1 MTATARHRRDTAR
14 GTAGRIAVVG
24 IGCRLPGARD
34 HRAYWTNLDTGVCS
48 VREITPDRWD
58 TGRHY
63 SPDPSRPDTAVSKWC
78 GLLDRPYAFDHAFF
92 RLSPRDAALMDPQ
105 QRLVLEE
112 TWHCVE
118 DAGIPLRDLSRA
130 RTAVY
135 VGVMARDHLQ
145 ETARDGAPVESH
157 SGLGGYDCL
166 LANRVSHTLGLRG
179 ASVSVDAAC
188 ASSLVAVHSGMRALL
203 DGEADYVLAGGVSL
217 NLHPWKYLSF
227 SKARMLSPE
236 GLCKTFSDDADGYV
250 PGDGVAMVLLR
261 PLEDAVRDGNHVY
274 GVLAGSAVNHVG
286 RGGTITAPSA
296 DAQREVVSAALARA
310 GWEPRTVTYVE
321 AHGTGTSLG
330 DPIEVEALHRVF
342 SPASAQTAWCRIG
355 SVKPNI
361 GHLEAAAGVAG
372 LIKVLMMMRA
382 RTVPPS
388 LHIRD
393 LNPLIRWAD
402 SPFEVTRHSVP
413 WQPHREGQPLRA
425 GVSSF
430 GMGGVNAHVVVEE
443 YEECEEHGEHGEYGE
458 YREPT
463 AVSPVPSGRG
473 RRPARGRHPFLLS
486 ARSPR
491 SLGLL
496 LARWREEAAAGGW
509 AGEPAADI
517 CRTLAAGREHFPYR
531 FGGLVSDTGDIA
543 ALLRSA
549 PPSPA
554 AVAGPW
560 RLVVGPLAV
569 PPRRRLAGLLA
580 SPLYAD
586 AVAGLRAHSPAS
598 AAGLRE
604 LRRGG
609 ESPHHAFL
617 FTYLTVRALLD
628 AGFAPGTV
636 TGQGAGVWPA
646 LAAAG
651 VLDVQDAAALARGDE
666 PGGSVAP
673 RAPRIAFAEPVT
685 GRLLSPYRLD
695 ADYLTALR
703 EGLRA
708 GADEVAALHGRA
720 ARLADVQHTFRGHL
734 REWDRL
740 LAERGEG
747 GPRLPGDGDEWR
759 RSAGDTAGPA
769 ATLRALAVQNALD
782 LVHRKW
788 GIDREREIGNAEARE
803 VLDLLALDVL
813 TREDAIALVLGDGT
827 VPAEVAERA
836 HERLGRIPG
845 EGGGCPLLRARSAPS
860 AGVDELRSWAAT
872 PAAESPADAGEAVLA
887 VGAVESVAAEVVVD
901 GPETLADSLAGP
913 LLELWLR
920 GVGLD
925 WRRTGTGAPGRVL
938 SLPTTEFVRGE
949 HRLRRETGAAEAAPG
964 TGGRVPGAEA
974 RVPGVR
980 ARVPG
985 SDGDLPARGDG
996 VALRELSR
1004 RLRDAPLPEGRPRV
1018 GGPLLIVVPERCHEE
1033 VREAVREALPGD
1045 RPRWVLLGGA
1055 YGHDEDTGAWTV
1067 RAAEEGDWRRLFTA
1081 LEAEGEAPS
1090 RIIHLVAPRPGTS
1103 VGERLTETVYGA
1115 FLLAKAAG
1123 AAREDGRTEVICLR
1137 PAGAGAPGA
1146 GEPETAALGGLARAL
1161 RRETARVRLRTV
1173 TVDGGPADPDV
1184 WRCAAAEWGGDDD
1197 TVHVAGGT
1205 RRVARY
1211 EEAEGAPAAYTGVR
1225 PGGVYLVSG
1234 GAGGLGRIVAGH
1246 LLRTEGVRVALV
1258 GRSELSAERSAAP
1271 AGLLGGDH
1279 PRAVYLRADVAD
1291 AEQAEAVVARVRA
1304 RWGRID
1310 GVLHAAGVLRDGL
1323 LATKGLDD
1331 VRSVFASKVLG
1342 ADRLDRATRDDPLD
1356 FFVLFSSVVAVSGNT
1371 GQTDYAAANAYLDA
1385 YADQRERLRGQGLCS
1400 GRTVAVGW
1408 PLWEGGGM
1416 TVAEGSGGVFR
1427 PERGVFPL
1435 PAPEG
1440 LALLDRVLAGP
1451 AGHRAFVH
1459 ATGEGAAWLS
1469 SGGREDPGPVARER
1483 AADAG
1488 AGEPL
1493 ERAVRYATGVLA
1505 GLLGVAPDQVDA
1517 DLGFDEYGIDSIRVS
1532 QFNACV
1538 ERDLG
1543 PVPQTLLFECRTLA
1557 QAAERIAAHRPA
1569 ELAAWCADQ
1578 EGTGREDASRSGDGG
1593 TDTGVRP
1600 DGAAP
1605 AVRHVVT
1612 ARAESGARAE
1622 GGADREAIAVIGMSG
1637 RYPMAPD
1644 LDAFWRNLADGR
1656 DCVTG
1661 IPPARRTSW
1670 GLTATGELPRESGI
1684 DCSSGGFLD
1693 GVDRFDPLF
1702 FHISPREAEA
1712 MDPQERIFLEV
1723 AWSAFEDAG
1732 YPPMRLGDPD
1742 DPAQRRVG
1750 VFAGVTTQT
1759 YLLWGP
1765 ERWSADDPVIPTS
1778 TPWSVANRISY
1789 WLDLHGPS
1797 MPVDT
1802 ACASSLHA
1810 VHLARESLARG
1821 ECDMALVGGVNLY
1834 LHPAKY
1840 RWLSQMGMLSR
1851 TGRCHAFGEAAD
1863 GFVPGE
1869 GAGALLLKPL
1879 RRALADGDRVLGLVR
1894 GTSVNHGGRTSGFTV
1909 PNPRA
1914 QAELVRAALRDAGV
1928 APESVGYVEAH
1939 GTGTALGDPIEIAGL
1954 TQAFRDVPVPGRGEG
1969 DGCALG
1975 SVKTNIGHL
1984 ESAAGIAGLTKVLLQ
1999 LRHGT
2004 LVPSLH
2010 AERENPRLD
2019 LAGTPF
2025 RLQRDASP
2033 WPRKTGA
2040 DGRELPRRAGIS
2052 SFGAGGANAHVVVE
2066 EYRGPRA
2073 PRGAPDGEHLIVVS
2087 AKDAER
2093 LREHCA
2099 NLARHLAGPHAD
2111 LRLSE
2116 VAHQLQVR
2124 RQPLPERVALLAS
2137 DPRELAGRLAEV
2149 AGGRPPADRCW
2160 TPGDRTPAARRAARE
2175 AVPDALA
2182 SRDLATLAECWVAGA
2197 EVPWAR
2203 LHPEPLRHV
2212 ELPVYPFAR
2221 ERHWLPEIVRGA
2233 AAEAGENPGRA
2244 EDEPGLDEP
2253 GLDEPGLDEPG
2264 LDELGLDEPGLDESS
2279 AVQGPAGPVASRGLA
2294 GPVAALRDPAG
2305 HPFVTGVSEAAGG
2318 TFADF
2323 TGEESF
2329 LDDHRVDGV
2338 PIFPAVGYLEMVR
2351 EATRLL
2357 GRPAVRLRNNVW
2369 SEAMTVPAPAR
2380 FHLGL
2385 ERGADTWSYELY
2397 SVDGDGG
2404 RRVHGRGKADT
2415 TAAEPAGEDR
2425 FADLDGIRGR
2435 CEHRADAGEFYAL
2448 VHGLGLGL
2456 GAAYQGVRRVWWSE
2470 GEALTEIRLPEAA
2483 EAGADRFFLHPS
2495 MLDSALQ
2502 ASLWLIERREGR
2514 GRLHLPF
2521 TIGSLDV
2528 AHGTPRRGY
2537 AHVVVRAWTE
2547 AGKKIEVRLCDERG
2561 RVLLTV
2567 RDFWLRPWRTAA
2579 PAPAAPAAPTLAP
2592 EPTPEPEPERSA
2604 VRPAGTF
2611 FRPAWTPGGPP
2622 ADTRRALTGILVL
2635 APSPAAGH
2643 ALASAVAS
2651 GGTIPGVVVTPGAAF
2666 HRSADGGGR
2675 HTVTLRPSHAG
2686 DAERLAGELTD
2697 LGVLGGARGRE
2708 GGLGIVHALPAS
2720 VFTGGADA
2728 VRAQLDDG
2736 LMPLF
2741 HLVRALLRSGDRGP
2755 VRLVCAYPGTGGEQP
2770 GYAALGGFLR
2780 TLARES
2786 VRFSTALVEL
2796 PAAELAGLAGG
2807 DAAART
2813 LAAELHGGSGAF
2825 AEIRHRDGR
2834 RAVRTWTA
2842 HSTPLTGGGA
2852 VLRPRGV
2859 HLVTGGTGGIGTLV
2873 ARRLADRYGARLVL
2887 AGRSPHDERV
2897 DALLARIAED
2907 GGEAHYVR
2915 ADTSRPE
2922 GAADAVRAAQTAFGE
2937 VHGVFH
2943 CAGVLRDGYLVH
2955 QDPRRLRE
2963 VLAPKLWGAFHLDA
2977 ATRGQPLD
2985 VFCLF
2990 SSVAAPLGSAGQAG
3004 YAYANGFLDSF
3015 ARWRDEQC
3023 RRGARRGHTT
3033 AVNWPLWQDGGMTVD
3048 DEVRAWLRAGLGL
3061 LPLETGPALAA
3072 LDAVLDGPPGPVLFV
3087 GGDGAKVAE
3096 LLGAEPSGD
3105 PAQGLGGEG
3114 DGRPAAA
3121 GSPVD
3126 EGEDT
3131 VDHPAPAPALQTA
3144 LRAVL
3149 TDEAAGIVKLDPARI
3164 DPAASIGDY
3173 GFDSLSFSRF
3183 ANRLNERLGLDITP
3197 ATFFEYTTV
3206 DDLTDHF
3213 LETFPDEIGRHVG
3226 APAADDRPAPPSEPD
3241 HPAASATATVRE
3253 AAPAA
3258 PALPSDAAPAG
3269 LAAPA
3274 GPEPIAIVGMHAEMP
3289 GCPDLDAYWRH
3300 IEAGDELIS
3309 EIPADRWDWRDHYD
3323 PTGRREGTTVS
3334 KWGGFLPEVDTFD
3347 ARFFGVS
3354 PREAQLMDPQQ
3365 RLFLQ
3370 TAHRAV
3376 EEAGYRPSDL
3386 SAGRTGLFVGVAT
3399 HEYYDL
3405 LREAG
3410 VPTEAYTTTG
3420 LFHAILANRVSY
3432 LMNLSGPSFPIDT
3445 ACSSSLVALRT
3456 AVESLRAGSCDTALV
3471 GGVNLLLSPTIYVSF
3486 SRAGMLS
3493 PDGRC
3498 KTFDAA
3504 ADGYV
3509 RGEGAAALLLKPLSA
3524 AVRDGDHVH
3533 AVIRGSAV
3541 NHGGRVNTL
3550 TTPNPNAQSSLIV
3563 AAFEEAG
3570 VDPETV
3576 GYVEM
3581 HGTGTALGDPIEING
3596 LKKAFRELRDRAGRP
3611 RLTEPCTAIGSVKP
3625 VIGHLEAAAGMAG
3638 VVKAVLAMRHG
3649 RLPGSPH
3656 IRELNPHIQLQG
3668 GPLRIPRTTEP
3679 WPRRTGP
3686 DGRELP
3692 RRAAVSSFGFGGTNG
3707 HVLLEEHL
3715 PHTPGSPLPGT
3726 SLPGTSL
3733 SGASPERVFVLSA
3746 RTGEQ
3751 LREYAGRMAA
3761 AVADGPAGPGAAD
3774 AGTRTGSGA
3783 DGIEPELIALVADAL
3798 GVLPDEVPTDEPLGD
3813 LGLGPLAFGA
3823 LREWIADRC
3832 GPADG
3837 GGEPLAACSVKDVV
3851 TRLAPASLTARRDL
3865 RDLAYTLHLG
3875 REHREHRL
3883 AVVCADARDL
3893 AASLAAFTRGE
3904 APDGRTWHGVTG
3916 PATTPAT
3923 ERAAG
3928 LPRPDREDPR
3938 TVARRWT
3945 EGADIAWERL
3955 YPGERPRRL
3964 SLPPHPFARTRY
3976 WVPGAPDRE
3985 RTWTQRVRL
3994 DASDRRVLEHLVH
4007 GRPVLPGVA
4016 HLALAHTALRT
4027 RRTGDFRLT
4036 GAVWLRPLDIEP
4048 GHPREVEVRLRE
4060 KDGLVEYEVV
4070 ASSGTRTPPVTCSRG
4085 TWEERPADSAFPG
4098 PDPVDLAALRRRC
4111 PTRLDRHEVYER
4123 FGALGLEYGPLFR
4136 GLREVRVGESD
4147 VLAAYGTTEAG
4158 TVPGDPAFHPTV
4170 LDAALQAVSAFD
4182 FTTPEGRGPTRLP
4195 FALDSA
4201 DLGEPL
4207 PGTGHIHVHRAPDGR
4222 IDVTVLDDTGRGC
4235 AALWGVTVRERRAG
4249 DSGDT
4254 GAAGDAG
4261 AAERPSHDERRLE
4274 RFFHEP
4280 HWAEQ
4285 PLPGGPETPRAPEEG
4300 TLLVHPA
4307 DCLGLDRALASR
4319 TRARRIRLGAPG
4331 TPTRPLADGAWE
4343 ADARDD
4349 TALRELLLGAGEIR
4363 HLWYLTGPPVPD
4375 TEGGFADPVDVF
4387 FRLVKAL
4394 SDTDRT
4400 PSLRSLRV
4408 VTAGVHDV
4416 DGTRTG
4422 NPRAAGLGGLCKTLA
4437 KEYPHLDVG
4446 CLDLALPTGG
4456 GTEPPEGTVDALLAE
4471 PAQRAGEEVALRAG
4485 RRYVKRLRPVPLPA
4499 PSRPVYRQGGTYLVV
4514 GGTGGIGRTLAEHL
4528 AKSAAA
4534 RLVLTGRSAPG
4545 PDTDRLVAR
4554 VAELGG
4560 QALYVPADVTDPAA
4574 LRNAVEAGRARFG
4587 AYHGVFH
4594 AAMVLRDSIVERMDT
4609 EAFHAVYGPK
4619 ARGSAVLGALFAD
4632 EPLDFLLFLS
4642 SVQSFTGSAG
4652 QGNYAAGSTAQDA
4665 HARELAGRAAH
4676 PVQVVNW
4683 GVWGGVG
4690 AVAAPRYREELR
4702 ARGFRPIEPADG
4714 MAALERV
4721 LASGRRQVVAL
4732 DADDHVLHA
4741 IGVRDD
4747 GPAPAGTAPRPAGL
4761 MADSARHLAGERA
4774 LEEFIAREVCGLLG
4788 EAGLFR
4794 RPGQEHHA
4802 AEPARALGASPRHR
4816 RLVDG
4821 LVEVLVRGGYA
4832 VRDGDRV
4839 RATARVLDAEGARS
4853 GEAAAGLRSAH
4864 PDLGARLDLV
4874 RACLDDL
4881 PRVLTG
4887 ALSPAEV
4894 LFPGGSGERVAP
4906 VYRGSPLVDHCN
4918 RLLAAHVVDHL
4929 RATVSPGRRPRVLEI
4944 GAGTG
4949 ATTAEV
4955 LDALRAAGIEADYD
4969 YTDVS
4974 VSFLREAGRRWAGR
4988 SGVRMT
4994 FRSLDIAR
5002 SAGAQ
5007 GFEAGG
5013 HDVVI
5018 AANVLHAV
5026 ADLDGA
5032 LGRAR
5037 ALLRPSGRLLLTEV
5051 TRMLGFHTV
5060 TFGLLDGWWAQT
5072 DPERRLPFSPLL
5084 DEEMWRRRLAWAG
5097 FTGVEVRGEADTVGR
5112 LSQRVITAVPDADA
5126 DADADAHADGHAGP
5140 VTVPGAVDVG
5150 RGPVPGA
5157 VEKSQGPVTVPTS
5170 ALADG
5175 PGEPGDFD
5183 PAGRVAGLITALAA
5197 EALGMSAAE
5206 LEPDRPLS
5214 SYGVDSIVGVE
5225 LINRINRELGIVLKT
5240 IAIFDHPTVRELAAF
5255 VAERYASAVGERLR
5269 PAPAEAAPAPAPATA
5284 PATPPVQS
5292 APEPRGRTAPVAV
5305 AGGGFRAVRFERPG
5319 NPADLAVVPVEP
5331 VAPGPGEVEVAVRAF
5346 PVNFSDFLAAKG
5358 LYPMMPDFPFTPGVE
5373 VSGVVR
5379 RVGPGVR
5386 RVRPGDEV
5394 VALTRPEMGGQASV
5408 VLTDDTFVV
5417 RKPARLTHEEAC
5429 GMPVAFLAM
5438 WLAFERAG
5446 VRAGDRVLIRAA
5458 TGTNGL
5464 VAVQLARAAGAEV
5477 IATAGGPRKVAHLV
5491 GMGVADPIDHERY
5504 DVVEEVRRRTGGAGA
5519 DVVVNT
5525 LGDGATQEGLNLL
5538 APDGRYVEIAVF
5550 GLQAAGGLDL
5560 SRMVDNQSF
5569 HSFNTKKYFLAHPER
5584 RVPCLEAMAEHLEA
5598 GTVRPYVAHV
5608 VPFDRVTEAYAL
5620 KAERGTIGRVVVT
5633 VPDPDATAV
5642 SGTSRP
5648 ERHSEDGSRAR
5659 RKTQDTTAPAP
5670 APAPVP
5676 VPVPVRGDDI
5686 AVIGMSG
5693 RYPGADTLAELWDN
5707 LARGEC
5713 AAGEVP
5719 SSRWSAERYH
5729 DPDPARLDTT
5739 YCSRGAFLDDVD
5751 AFDAPFFAMSG
5762 KEAAQ
5767 TDPQQRLFLEEAWRA
5782 LEDAGYPSG
5791 ALEGR
5796 PCGVFVGV
5804 GPSEYL
5810 TRMNRADVLK
5820 EAQSFWGNEASV
5832 LAARI
5837 SYFLNLKGPSLAVN
5851 TACSSS
5857 LVAVHLACRSLLSG
5871 ECETALAGGVFLT
5884 LAPDYFVVASNGT
5897 MLAPDGVCKTF
5908 DDSADGFGP
5917 GEGVGALVLKPLRAA
5932 LRDGDHVHGVIKGS
5946 AINQDGRT
5954 NGITA
5959 PSGAAQTAV
5968 ELAAWERAGI
5978 GPETLGYVEAHGTG
5992 TRLGDPIEV
6001 EALANAFARHTD
6013 RKAFCPIGSVKTN
6026 IGHTAAAAGIAGI
6039 IKVLLAFRH
6048 DRLPPSANYRTP
6060 NRLIDFPDTPFYV
6073 NTALSPWPDRDG
6085 APRRAAVSSFGFSG
6099 TNAHLVL
6106 EEPPVDRPAAPAERA
6121 RVAVPLSARTRG
6133 ALAARRAR
6141 LADWLEGEG
6150 AAVSLTE
6157 VAATLQLHRDHFPE
6171 RAVFVVGDRAELTA
6185 RLRAFATGGAESAGG
6200 AESGQS
6206 GGGADGAEAPPE
6218 ADDPVLA
6225 EAAARYLAGQ
6235 DVEWRALWPEETVR
6249 RTPLPTYPFDRH
6261 RYWFTERD
6269 TVYAAGTDAA
6279 PRLAPVGPAGATPL
6293 VWEAELTGAEFYLTD
6308 HRVEDR
6314 PTLPGVLGPELALQ
6328 AARRSGVRADAV
6340 THLRWLRPLVADGT
6354 PLRVTVRLEPDG
6366 DSTRFEIRSGDTPHA
6381 RGTLEPRG
6389 PGEDAPRADVAA
6401 LRRSCPRSVPVAD
6414 HYRFLTG
6421 MGLHHGPALACVR
6434 DLRVGEDQVLAR
6446 LTLPAPL
6453 EGTRGD
6459 YRLHPSLADGAL
6471 QVLAAMPFLR
6481 DLAPPRPLL
6490 PVALG
6495 ALIPPATALP
6505 PSVLVH
6511 AVVHPASAGPGT
6523 LTAPSALSALST
6535 FDIRLL
6541 DDEGRALL
6549 SLERLTIKMPDAG
6562 AAAPPASD
6570 LTELLRRFRDGEIGE
6585 SEAESALEAFLA
6597 E

>member
-1 MTATARHRRDTAR
+1 MTGTARHRRDTAE

-34 HRAYWTNLDTGVCS
+34 HRAYWANLDAGLCS
-48 VREITPDRWD
+48 VREITADRWD
-58 TGRHY
+58 TARHY
-63 SPDPSRPDTAVSKWC
+63 SPDPSSPDTSVSKWC
-78 GLLDRPYAFDHAFF
+78 GLLDHPYAFDHAFF

-118 DAGIPLRDLSRA
+118 DAAIPLAELSRA

-145 ETARDGAPVESH
+145 EAGRDGAPVEGH
-157 SGLGGYDCL
+157 SGLGGYDGL

-188 ASSLVAVHSGMRALL
+188 ASSLVALHAGMRALL

-217 NLHPWKYLSF
+217 NLHPWKYLTF

-236 GLCKTFSDDADGYV
+236 GLCKTFSHDADGYV

-261 PLEDAVRDGNHVY
+261 PLADAVRDGNHVY

-286 RGGTITAPSA
+286 RGGTITAPSV

-310 GWEPRTVTYVE
+310 GWDPRTVTYVE

-330 DPIEVEALHRVF
+330 DPIEVEALHRVYA
-342 SPASAQTAWCRIG
+342 PASPDTGWCRIG

-372 LIKVLMMMRA
+372 LVKVLMMMRA

-402 SPFEVTRHSVP
+402 GPFEVTRRSVP
-413 WQPHREGQPLRA
+413 WRPHREGRPLRA

-443 YEECEEHGEHGEYGE
+443 YT
-458 YREPT
+458 EPGGG
-463 AVSPVPSGRG
+463 AAGAPPAPPGRG
-473 RRPARGRHPFLLS
+473 RRPERVRHPFLLS

-496 LARWREEAAAGGW
+496 LARWREDAAGG
-509 AGEPAADI
+509 GRTGQPVADV

-531 FGGLVSDTGDIA
+531 FGGLVSDSADIA
-543 ALLRSA
+543 ALLTSA
-549 PPSPA
+549 PPAPA
-554 AVAGPW
+554 AVPGPW

-569 PPRRRLAGLLA
+569 PPRRGLARLLA

-586 AVAGLRAHSPAS
+586 AVAGLRAHSPKS
-598 AAGLRE
+598 AAALRE

-609 ESPHHAFL
+609 GSPDHTFL
-617 FTYLTVRALLD
+617 FTHLTVCALLD

-636 TGQGAGVWPA
+636 TGRGAGVWPA
-646 LAAAG
+646 LAAVGA
-651 VLDVQDAAALARGDE
+651 LDVGDAAALARGEE
-666 PGGSVAP
+666 PGGPAP
-673 RAPRIAFAEPVT
+673 MRAPRIAFAEPAT
-685 GRLLSPYRLD
+685 GRVLPPYRLD
-695 ADYLTALR
+695 AEYLTALR
-703 EGLRA
+703 EGLRV
-708 GADEVAALHGRA
+708 GADEAAALYGRA
-720 ARLADVQHTFRGHL
+720 ARLADGQHTFRGHL

-740 LAERGEG
+740 SAERGG
-747 GPRLPGDGDEWR
+747 DGTRLPADGDGWR
-759 RSAGDTAGPA
+759 RAARDPAGQTAL
-769 ATLRALAVQNALD
+769 LRVLAVQNALD

-788 GIDREREIGNAEARE
+788 GIERERETGNAEARE
-803 VLDLLALDVL
+803 ILDLLALDVL
-813 TREDAIALVLGDGT
+813 TREDAVALVLGDGT
-827 VPAEVAERA
+827 APAAVAERA
-836 HERLGRIPG
+836 RGRLGRIPV
-845 EGGGCPLLRARSAPS
+845 EGDGCPLLRSRSAPS
-860 AGVDELRSWAAT
+860 TGVGELRSWAAA
-872 PAAESPADAGEAVLA
+872 PAADAPGDAAEAVLA
-887 VGAVESVAAEVVVD
+887 VGAVASAAEVVVD
-901 GPETLADSLAGP
+901 GPGAMADSLAGP

-920 GVGLD
+920 GVGID
-925 WRRTGTGAPGRVL
+925 WRRTRTGAPGRVL
-938 SLPTTEFVRGE
+938 SLPTTEFVRSE
-949 HRLRRETGAAEAAPG
+949 HRLERAPDTAEAPPR
-964 TGGRVPGAEA
+964 TGGPEASGAD
-974 RVPGVR
+974 R
-980 ARVPG
+980 
-985 SDGDLPARGDG
+985 DLPVRRDG
-996 VALRELSR
+996 VALREVSR
-1004 RLRDAPLPEGRPRV
+1004 RLLDAPPPGGRPPAR
-1018 GGPLLIVVPERCHEE
+1018 GPVLIVVPERHHEE
-1033 VREAVREALPGD
+1033 SREAVREGLPGD
-1045 RPRWVLLGGA
+1045 RPRWVRLGTA
-1055 YGHDEDTGAWTV
+1055 YGRDEATGARTV
-1067 RAAEEGDWRRLFTA
+1067 RATEEDDWRRLFAA
-1081 LEAEGEAPS
+1081 LAAEGEPPS
-1090 RIIHLVAPRPGTS
+1090 RIVHLVAPRPGADLD
-1103 VGERLTETVYGA
+1103 ERLGETVYGA
-1115 FLLAKAAG
+1115 FLLAKTAAS
-1123 AAREDGRTEVICLR
+1123 AREDGRTEIVCLR
-1137 PAGAGAPGA
+1137 PAGTAAA
-1146 GEPETAALGGLARAL
+1146 EEGETETAALGGFARAL
-1161 RRETARVRLRTV
+1161 RRETSRVRLRTL

-1184 WRCAAAEWGGDDD
+1184 WRRAAAEWGGEDD
-1197 TVHVAGGT
+1197 TVRVAGGV

-1211 EEAEGAPAAYTGVR
+1211 EEAEGGPVAYPGVR
-1225 PGGVYLVSG
+1225 PGGVYLISG
-1234 GAGGLGRIVAGH
+1234 GAGGLGRITAGH

-1258 GRSELSAERSAAP
+1258 GRSALPGEPSAAL
-1271 AGLLGGDH
+1271 AGLLGGDD
-1279 PRAVYLRADVAD
+1279 PRAVHLRADVAD
-1291 AEQAEAVVARVRA
+1291 PEQADAVAARVRA

-1323 LATKGLDD
+1323 LAGKGLDD
-1331 VRSVFASKVLG
+1331 VREVFRPKVLG
-1342 ADRLDRATRDDPLD
+1342 AAHLDRATRDDPLD
-1356 FFVLFSSVVAVSGNT
+1356 FFVLFSSVVAVCGNT
-1371 GQTDYAAANAYLDA
+1371 GQTGYAAANAFLDA
-1385 YADQRERLRGQGLCS
+1385 FADQRERLRGRGLRS

-1416 TVAEGSGGVFR
+1416 TVADGNGGVFR
-1427 PERGVFPL
+1427 PDRGVFPL
-1435 PAPEG
+1435 PERTG
-1440 LALLDRVLAGP
+1440 LAALDRVLAGP

-1459 ATGEGAAWLS
+1459 ATAEGAARLLR
-1469 SGGREDPGPVARER
+1469 GGREEPGP
-1483 AADAG
+1483 AG
-1488 AGEPL
+1488 KHPAEAGPGEPR
-1493 ERAVRYATGVLA
+1493 ERAVRYLTGVFA
-1505 GLLGVAPDQVDA
+1505 DLLGVAPDQVDP
-1517 DLGFDEYGIDSIRVS
+1517 DLGFDEYGIDSIRVT

-1569 ELAAWCADQ
+1569 ELAAWSAG
-1578 EGTGREDASRSGDGG
+1578 ETETGRDDAPRRGDGG
-1593 TDTGVRP
+1593 AAAPVP
-1600 DGAAP
+1600 DGAVPAP
-1605 AVRHVVT
+1605 RHVVT
-1612 ARAESGARAE
+1612 ATADPAARADGE
-1622 GGADREAIAVIGMSG
+1622 AEAADPDAIAVIGMAG
-1637 RYPMAPD
+1637 RYPLAPD
-1644 LDAFWRNLADGR
+1644 LDAFWRNLAAGR
-1656 DCVTG
+1656 DCVTA
-1661 IPPARRTSW
+1661 IPPDRRRDW
-1670 GLTATGELPRESGI
+1670 GLPATGDLPGDSGI
-1684 DCSSGGFLD
+1684 YCPSGGFLD

-1702 FHISPREAEA
+1702 FHVSPREAEV

-1732 YPPMRLGDPD
+1732 YPPHRLGDPD

-1765 ERWSADDPVIPTS
+1765 GRWNADDPVIPTS
-1778 TPWSVANRISY
+1778 TPWSVANRVSHR
-1789 WLDLHGPS
+1789 LDLHGPS

-1810 VHLARESLARG
+1810 VHLARVSLARG

-1840 RWLSQMGMLSR
+1840 RWLCQMRMLSP

-1879 RRALADGDRVLGLVR
+1879 RRALADGDRVLGLIR

-1928 APESVGYVEAH
+1928 APDAVGYVEAH
-1939 GTGTALGDPIEIAGL
+1939 GTGTALGDPVEIAGL
-1954 TQAFRDVPVPGRGEG
+1954 AQAFQDVPAHGAAEG

-2025 RLQRDASP
+2025 RLQREVSP
-2033 WPRKTGA
+2033 WHRKTGA

-2052 SFGAGGANAHVVVE
+2052 SFGAGGANAHVIVE

-2087 AKDAER
+2087 AKDPER

-2099 NLARHLAGPHAD
+2099 NLARHLADPPAD
-2111 LRLSE
+2111 VRLSE
-2116 VAHQLQVR
+2116 VAHQLRIR
-2124 RQPLPERVALLAS
+2124 REPLPERVALLAF
-2137 DPRELAGRLAEV
+2137 DPRELARRLAEV
-2149 AGGRPPADRCW
+2149 AGGRQPADRCW
-2160 TPGDRTPAARRAARE
+2160 TSAGRTAHERREARE
-2175 AVPDALA
+2175 AVADALA
-2182 SRDLATLAECWVAGA
+2182 SRDPARLAECWVAGA
-2197 EVPWAR
+2197 DVPWAR

-2212 ELPVYPFAR
+2212 DLPAYPFAR
-2221 ERHWLPEIVRGA
+2221 ERHWLPETVRGDA
-2233 AAEAGENPGRA
+2233 PGAG
-2244 EDEPGLDEP
+2244 D
-2253 GLDEPGLDEPG
+2253 
-2264 LDELGLDEPGLDESS
+2264 
-2279 AVQGPAGPVASRGLA
+2279 GPAPPEGHVEADRPAA
-2294 GPVAALRDPAG
+2294 GQDAPAAHPGPAG
-2305 HPFVTGVSEAAGG
+2305 HPFVTGVSEADGG
-2318 TFADF
+2318 TFTDL
-2323 TGEESF
+2323 TGEELF

-2338 PIFPAVGYLEMVR
+2338 PVFPAVGYLEMVR
-2351 EATRLL
+2351 EATRLR

-2369 SEAMTVPAPAR
+2369 AHALTVPAPAR

-2385 ERGADTWSYELY
+2385 EPGADGWSYEVY

-2404 RRVHGRGKADT
+2404 RRVHGRGRADT
-2415 TAAEPAGEDR
+2415 AAPEPADDER
-2425 FADLDGIRGR
+2425 TVDLDAVRDR
-2435 CEHRADAGEFYAL
+2435 CGHRAGAAEFYAL

-2456 GAAYQGVRRVWWSE
+2456 GDSYQGVRRVWWSE
-2470 GEALTEIRLPEAA
+2470 DEALTELRLPEAA
-2483 EAGADRFFLHPS
+2483 ENGADRFVLHPA

-2521 TIGSLDV
+2521 TIGSLDA

-2547 AGKKIEVRLCDERG
+2547 AGKKIEVRLCDEHG

-2567 RDFWLRPWRTAA
+2567 RDFWLRPRRPAV
-2579 PAPAAPAAPTLAP
+2579 PAPEDPPAHG
-2592 EPTPEPEPERSA
+2592 
-2604 VRPAGTF
+2604 RPAGTF
-2611 FRPAWTPGGPP
+2611 FRPVWTPSGPP
-2622 ADTRRALTGILVL
+2622 ADGDRSFGRVLVL

-2651 GGTIPGVVVTPGAAF
+2651 GGATGASVVVTPGAAF
-2666 HRSADGGGR
+2666 HRAAEGGGR
-2675 HTVTLRPSHAG
+2675 HTVTLRPDHAG
-2686 DAERLAGELTD
+2686 DVECLVAEAAG
-2697 LGVLGGARGRE
+2697 LGPAGGARGRE
-2708 GGLGIVHALPAS
+2708 AGLGIVHALPATA
-2720 VFTGGADA
+2720 FTGAAEA
-2728 VRAQLDDG
+2728 VRGQLDDG
-2736 LMPLF
+2736 LLPLF
-2741 HLVRALLRSGDRGP
+2741 HLVRAVLRSGDHSP

-2770 GYAALGGFLR
+2770 GYAALGGLLR

-2786 VRFSTALVEL
+2786 ARFSTALVEL
-2796 PAAELAGLAGG
+2796 PAAELAGLAE
-2807 DAAART
+2807 DTTAART
-2813 LAAELHGGSGAF
+2813 LAAELHSITGRF
-2825 AEIRHRDGR
+2825 TDIRHRDGR
-2834 RAVRTWTA
+2834 RTVRTWTA
-2842 HSTPLTGGGA
+2842 HGTPPTGGGA

-2859 HLVTGGTGGIGTLV
+2859 HLVTGGAGGIGSLV
-2873 ARRLADRYGARLVL
+2873 ARRLAGRHGARLVL

-2922 GAADAVRAAQTAFGE
+2922 GAADAVRAAERVFGE

-2955 QDPRRLRE
+2955 QDPERLRE
-2963 VLAPKLWGAFHLDA
+2963 VLAPKLWGAVHLDA

-2985 VFCLF
+2985 AFCLF

-3004 YAYANGFLDSF
+3004 YAYANGFLDAF

-3023 RRGARRGHTT
+3023 RQGARRGHTT
-3033 AVNWPLWQDGGMTVD
+3033 AVNWPLWRHGGMTVD
-3048 DEVRAWLRAGLGL
+3048 DEVRAWLRAHLGL
-3061 LPLETGPALAA
+3061 EPLETEPALAA

-3087 GGDGAKVAE
+3087 GGDGAKVAA
-3096 LLGAEPSGD
+3096 LLGTEPPGD
-3105 PAQGLGGEG
+3105 TGRRLGEEG
-3114 DGRPAAA
+3114 DGGPAEGGHPA
-3121 GSPVD
+3121 D
-3126 EGEDT
+3126 QGEDT
-3131 VDHPAPAPALQTA
+3131 VNHPAPASRTA

-3149 TDEAAGIVKLDPARI
+3149 TDEAAAIVKLDPARI
-3164 DPAASIGDY
+3164 DPAAAIGDY
-3173 GFDSLSFSRF
+3173 GFDSLTFSRF

-3213 LETFPDEIGRHVG
+3213 LETFPDEIGRHVQ
-3226 APAADDRPAPPSEPD
+3226 APAATAHPA
-3241 HPAASATATVRE
+3241 PAASAAHPAPAASPAHPAPSSSYGRPAPSATAVVRE

-3258 PALPSDAAPAG
+3258 LPPEP
-3269 LAAPA
+3269 APA
-3274 GPEPIAIVGMHAEMP
+3274 GPEPVAIVGMHAEMP

-3354 PREAQLMDPQQ
+3354 PREAELMDPQQ

-3376 EEAGYRPSDL
+3376 EEAGYRPCDL
-3386 SAGRTGLFVGVAT
+3386 AAGRTGLFVGVAT

-3432 LMNLSGPSFPIDT
+3432 LMNLSGPSLPIDT

-3456 AVESLRAGSCDTALV
+3456 AVESLRAGSCDAALV

-3509 RGEGAAALLLKPLSA
+3509 RGEGVAALLLKPLSA
-3524 AVRDGDHVH
+3524 AERDGDHVH

-3563 AAFEEAG
+3563 DAFEEAG

-3638 VVKAVLAMRHG
+3638 VVKAILAMKHG
-3649 RLPGSPH
+3649 KLPGSPH
-3656 IRELNPHIQLQG
+3656 IREPNPHIQLRG

-3715 PHTPGSPLPGT
+3715 PHTPRVTPPGR
-3726 SLPGTSL
+3726 
-3733 SGASPERVFVLSA
+3733 SPERVFVLSA

-3751 LREYAGRMAA
+3751 LREYAGRMAS
-3761 AVADGPAGPGAAD
+3761 AVAGGTAGPGACGAAAD
-3774 AGTRTGSGA
+3774 AGAGSGA
-3783 DGIEPELIALVADAL
+3783 DGAEPELTALVADAL
-3798 GVLPDEVPTDEPLGD
+3798 GVLPQEVPADEPLGD
-3813 LGLGPLAFGA
+3813 LGLGPVAFGT
-3823 LREWIADRC
+3823 LREWIADRY
-3832 GPADG
+3832 GPAG
-3837 GGEPLAACSVKDVV
+3837 GGAEPSAASSVKDIVG
-3851 TRLAPASLTARRDL
+3851 RLAPARPAAPVDL
-3865 RDLAYTLHLG
+3865 RALAYTLQLG
-3875 REHREHRL
+3875 RERREHRL
-3883 AVVCADARDL
+3883 AVVCDDARDL
-3893 AASLAAFTRGE
+3893 AASLTAFARGG
-3904 APDGRTWHGVTG
+3904 ARDGRTWHGVTAG
-3916 PATTPAT
+3916 DAETPA
-3923 ERAAG
+3923 AP
-3928 LPRPDREDPR
+3928 LPDPDREDPR
-3938 TVARRWT
+3938 TVARCWT
-3945 EGADIAWERL
+3945 EGADVAWERL
-3955 YPGERPRRL
+3955 YPGEPPRRL

-3976 WVPGAPDRE
+3976 WVPGAAGRE
-3985 RTWTQRVRL
+3985 RTWTLRVRL
-3994 DASDRRVLEHLVH
+3994 DASDRLVAEHLVH

-4027 RRTGDFRLT
+4027 RRTGAFRLV
-4036 GAVWLRPLDIEP
+4036 GAVWLRPLDVGP
-4048 GHPREVEVRLRE
+4048 GRFREAEVRLRE
-4060 KDGLVEYEVV
+4060 KDGRVEYEVV
-4070 ASSGTRTPPVTCSRG
+4070 ASSGTDAPPVTCSRG
-4085 TWEERPADSAFPG
+4085 TWEERPGPSGADGTPAG
-4098 PDPVDLAALRRRC
+4098 LAALRRRC
-4111 PTRLDRHEVYER
+4111 GTRLDGHEVYER
-4123 FGALGLEYGPLFR
+4123 FAAAGLEYGPLFR

-4147 VLAAYGTTEAG
+4147 VLAAYDTAEAG
-4158 TVPGDPAFHPTV
+4158 SVPGDPGFHPTV
-4170 LDAALQAVSAFD
+4170 LDAALQAVGAFGLAGPD
-4182 FTTPEGRGPTRLP
+4182 GGGPTRLP

-4207 PGTGHIHVHRAPDGR
+4207 PGTGHVHVRRTPDGR
-4222 IDVTVLDDTGRGC
+4222 TDVSVLDETGRRY
-4235 AALWGVTVRERRAG
+4235 AVLRGVTVRERHT
-4249 DSGDT
+4249 GDT
-4254 GAAGDAG
+4254 
-4261 AAERPSHDERRLE
+4261 RPASHDAPRFD

-4280 HWAEQ
+4280 HWSEQ
-4285 PLPGGPETPRAPEEG
+4285 PLPDGTRAPRAPEDG
-4300 TLLVHPA
+4300 TLLVHTA
-4307 DCLGLDRALASR
+4307 DCLGLDRALSSR
-4319 TRARRIRLGAPG
+4319 APSVRGVRLGAPG
-4331 TPTRPLADGAWE
+4331 TPTRLLADGAWE
-4343 ADARDD
+4343 VDARDD
-4349 TALRELLLGAGEIR
+4349 TALRELLARVGEFR
-4363 HLWYLTGPPVPD
+4363 HVWYLTGPPSRHPAD
-4375 TEGGFADPVDVF
+4375 DPADPVDMF

-4400 PSLRSLRV
+4400 PALRSLRV

-4446 CLDLALPTGG
+4446 CVDLAAPPAPGTGLPD
-4456 GTEPPEGTVDALLAE
+4456 GTVDALLAE

-4485 RRYVKRLRPVPLPA
+4485 RRFVKRLRPVPLPA
-4499 PSRPVYRQGGTYLVV
+4499 PGRPVYRQGGTYLIV
-4514 GGTGGIGRTLAEHL
+4514 GGTGGIGGTLAEHL

-4534 RLVLTGRSAPG
+4534 RLVLIGRAAPG

-4587 AYHGVFH
+4587 ACHGVFH
-4594 AAMVLRDSIVERMDT
+4594 AAMVLRDSLVERMHA
-4609 EAFHAVYGPK
+4609 EAFHAVYAPK
-4619 ARGSAVLGALFAD
+4619 ARGSEVLGELFAD

-4652 QGNYAAGSTAQDA
+4652 QGNYAAASTAQDA

-4683 GVWGGVG
+4683 GVWGEVG
-4690 AVAAPRYREELR
+4690 AVAAPRYREALR

-4721 LASGRRQVVAL
+4721 LASGRRQIVAL
-4732 DADDHVLHA
+4732 DADDHVLHG

-4747 GPAPAGTAPRPAGL
+4747 RAAPAATVPRPADL
-4761 MADSARHLAGERA
+4761 MTGAARHLAAERA
-4774 LEEFIAREVCGLLG
+4774 LEEFIAGEVRGLFG
-4788 EAGLFR
+4788 EAGLLR
-4794 RPGQEHHA
+4794 RPGQEHHVT
-4802 AEPARALGASPRHR
+4802 EPARALGAPPRHR

-4821 LVEVLVRGGYA
+4821 LVEVLVRGGHA

-4839 RATARVLDAEGARS
+4839 RATARVPDPAGLRPAR
-4853 GEAAAGLRSAH
+4853 AAAGTADLAAPAGTGGSRARAGRAAALRSAH
-4864 PDLGARLDLV
+4864 PELGARLDLV
-4874 RACLDDL
+4874 GACLDGL

-4887 ALSPAEV
+4887 ALSPTEV
-4894 LFPGGSGERVAP
+4894 LFPDGSGERVAP

-4929 RATVSPGRRPRVLEI
+4929 RATGTPGRRPRVLEI

-4949 ATTAEV
+4949 ATTTEV
-4955 LDALRAAGIEADYD
+4955 VDALHTAGIEADYD

-4974 VSFLREAGRRWAGR
+4974 VRFLREAGQRLPGR

-4994 FRSLDIAR
+4994 FRTLDIAR
-5002 SAGAQ
+5002 PAEAQ

-5060 TFGLLDGWWAQT
+5060 TFGLLDGWWAHT
-5072 DPERRLPFSPLL
+5072 EPERRLPCSPLL
-5084 DEEMWRRRLAWAG
+5084 DEEMWRRRLAWTG
-5097 FTGVEVRGEADTVGR
+5097 FTAVEVRGEADTAGP
-5112 LSQRVITAVPDADA
+5112 LSQRVITAVPDAAGTCPGPVGAPDTPDA
-5126 DADADAHADGHAGP
+5126 GRGP
-5140 VTVPGAVDVG
+5140 VTVPGTAG
-5150 RGPVPGA
+5150 AGP
-5157 VEKSQGPVTVPTS
+5157 GPVTAP
-5170 ALADG
+5170 ALPPAAEASG
-5175 PGEPGDFD
+5175 AFD
-5183 PAGRVAGLITALAA
+5183 AAGRVAGLITAFAA
-5197 EALGMSAAE
+5197 EALGMAAAE
-5206 LEPDRPLS
+5206 LEPGRPLS

-5240 IAIFDHPTVRELAAF
+5240 IAVFDHPTVRDLAAF
-5255 VAERYASAVGERLR
+5255 VAERHPGAVEERLR
-5269 PAPAEAAPAPAPATA
+5269 PAPAGAVPAEAAPAGVTTA
-5284 PATPPVQS
+5284 PQDRVPGGDHPGPPGP
-5292 APEPRGRTAPVAV
+5292 PEPPGTAAPGAV

-5319 NPADLAVVPVEP
+5319 SPADLAVVPVEP

-5394 VALTRPEMGGQASV
+5394 IALTRPEMGGQASV
-5408 VLTDDTFVV
+5408 VLTDETFVV
-5417 RKPARLTHEEAC
+5417 HKPARLTHEEAC

-5477 IATAGGPRKVAHLV
+5477 IATAGGPRKVAHLA
-5491 GMGVADPIDHERY
+5491 GMGVTDPIDHERY

-5525 LGDGATQEGLNLL
+5525 LGNGATQEGLDLL

-5560 SRMVDNQSF
+5560 SRMIDNQSF
-5569 HSFNTKKYFLAHPER
+5569 HSFNTKKYFLRHPER
-5584 RVPCLEAMAEHLEA
+5584 RVPCLETMAEHLAA
-5598 GTVRPYVAHV
+5598 GTVRPHVAHV
-5608 VPFDRVTEAYAL
+5608 VPFDRVTEAYAR

-5633 VPDPDATAV
+5633 VPDPDATAAH
-5642 SGTSRP
+5642 GTARP
-5648 ERHSEDGSRAR
+5648 ERGTPERETPERETPERETPERDAGPGPRAR
-5659 RKTQDTTAPAP
+5659 RTSPGATAPAP
-5670 APAPVP
+5670 GPA
-5676 VPVPVRGDDI
+5676 RDDDI

-5693 RYPGADTLAELWDN
+5693 RYPGAATLAELWDN
-5707 LARGEC
+5707 LARGVC

-5719 SSRWSAERYH
+5719 PSRWPAERYH

-5810 TRMNRADVLK
+5810 TRMNRAGVLK

-5932 LRDGDHVHGVIKGS
+5932 LRDGDHVHGVVKGS

-5978 GPETLGYVEAHGTG
+5978 SPETLGYVEAHGTG
-5992 TRLGDPIEV
+5992 TRLGDPVEI
-6001 EALANAFARHTD
+6001 EALANAFAHHTD
-6013 RKAFCPIGSVKTN
+6013 RKAFCPIGSVKAN

-6060 NRLIDFPDTPFYV
+6060 NRLIDFPDTPFRV
-6073 NTALSPWPDRDG
+6073 VTELSPWPGRDG

-6106 EEPPVDRPAAPAERA
+6106 EEPPADRPAPLAERT
-6121 RVAVPLSARTRG
+6121 RVAVPLSARTPG
-6133 ALAARRAR
+6133 ALAARRAQ

-6157 VAATLQLHRDHFPE
+6157 VAATLQLHRDHFRE
-6171 RAVFVVGDRAELTA
+6171 RAVFVVRDRAELTA
-6185 RLRAFATGGAESAGG
+6185 RLRAA
-6200 AESGQS
+6200 
-6206 GGGADGAEAPPE
+6206 GADDAAGASGAVPDT
-6218 ADDPVLA
+6218 DDPVLA
-6225 EAAARYLAGQ
+6225 GAAARYLAGQ
-6235 DVEWRALWPEETVR
+6235 DVDWRALWPEGTVR

-6269 TVYAAGTDAA
+6269 TVYAADTDAA
-6279 PRLAPVGPAGATPL
+6279 PRLARVGPAGTGPE
-6293 VWEAELTGAEFYLTD
+6293 VWEAELSGTEFYLTD

-6328 AARRSGVRADAV
+6328 AARLCGVRADAV
-6340 THLRWLRPLVADGT
+6340 TRLRWLRPLVADGA

-6366 DSTRFEIRSGDTPHA
+6366 AATRFEIRSGDTAHA

-6389 PGEDAPRADVAA
+6389 PGEDVPRADLPA

-6414 HYRFLTG
+6414 HYRFLSG
-6421 MGLHHGPALACVR
+6421 MGLRHGPALACVR
-6434 DLRVGEDQVLAR
+6434 DLRTGDDQVLAR
-6446 LTLPAPL
+6446 LTLPAGL
-6453 EGTRGD
+6453 EGTRAD

-6471 QVLAAMPFLR
+6471 QVLAAMPSLR
-6481 DLAPPRPLL
+6481 ALAPSRPLL

-6495 ALIPPATALP
+6495 ALVPPDRALP

-6511 AVVHPASAGPGT
+6511 AVAHPAPSGPGS
-6523 LTAPSALSALST
+6523 PPALPT

-6541 DDEGRALL
+6541 DEEGRPLL

-6562 AAAPPASD
+6562 AAASPAGD

-6585 SEAESALEAFLA
+6585 SEAESALEALLA